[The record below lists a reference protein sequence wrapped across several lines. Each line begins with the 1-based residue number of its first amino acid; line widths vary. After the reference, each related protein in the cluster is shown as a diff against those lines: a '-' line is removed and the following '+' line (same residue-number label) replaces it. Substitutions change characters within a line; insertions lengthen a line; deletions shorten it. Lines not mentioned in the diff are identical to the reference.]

1 MTILSGNLEYIQS
14 TQIVWQ
20 IPSSP
25 KAILFI
31 AHGCY
36 GRATFFWDKSENCA
50 ECVGLPEER
59 TVVFHA
65 ITKGYAV
72 IAISSTREC
81 WGLKADKKEV
91 LNILSSWIMKEGLQ
105 SLPVVALGSSS
116 GGFFVS
122 SLAEEYKFSSLVIM
136 VSEGKFKGMQVKP
149 DYPPTLFVHM
159 AKDKRR
165 ASLIKDAVSLLESK
179 GVEAAEVKC
188 YQIPVTPQ
196 LFIRIPGMDV
206 KTSYRIY
213 YALRGSSIL
222 DRNSI
227 MTKDGR
233 SIDWMRHLKV
243 RNAMPEA
250 ELRKWERHLQ
260 ELLNVAYGY
269 HEMTSSQANEI
280 FEWFNRHLPL
290 DETMLE

>member
-1 MTILSGNLEYIQS
+1 MKILSGNLEYVQS
-14 TQIVWQ
+14 RQIVWQ

-25 KAILFI
+25 RAILFI

-36 GRATFFWDKSENCA
+36 GRATFFWDKSEKCA
-50 ECVGLPEER
+50 ECIGLPEER
-59 TVVFHA
+59 TIVFQA
-65 ITKGYAV
+65 LTRGYAV
-72 IAISSTREC
+72 VAISSTREC
-81 WGLKADKKEV
+81 WGLKADKTEV
-91 LNILSSWIMKEGLQ
+91 LNILSSWIIKEGLKN
-105 SLPVVALGSSS
+105 LPVVALGSSS
-116 GGFFVS
+116 GGFFIS
-122 SLAEEYKFSSLVIM
+122 SIAEEYKFSSLVIM
-136 VSEGKFKGMQVKP
+136 ISEGKFKGMEVTP

-196 LFIRIPGMDV
+196 LFIRIPGMDK

-213 YALRGSSIL
+213 NALRGSSIL

-243 RNAMPEA
+243 KNAISVTM
-250 ELRKWERHLQ
+250 LRKWERHLQ
-260 ELLNVAYGY
+260 ELLNLAYGY
-269 HEMTSSQANEI
+269 HETTSSQVDEI
-280 FEWFNRHLPL
+280 FKWFNRHLPL
-290 DETMLE
+290 DETLVE